1 MSPLSPGS
9 GWAARS
15 ASTPAAPATSSRRSP
30 LPASRF
36 PRDRHLNPCSCVL
49 RGDEASQHFR
59 CDERRPVM
67 GQYHHPVCIE
77 AEEGLDPHALG
88 CGLKE
93 GEQGFTRP
101 GTPNALVAL
110 VCARGG
116 NMPADCSQSPLIGR
130 WAGKRVLGQGG
141 YAKDSDIPGWKGPRL
156 SRLYSAMTPVED
168 RKAKKDWRL
177 TPVFVDITRDSCA
190 FLEAACNIRY
200 FEQEQ
205 VCADTSG
212 KVLDRWMSTHS
223 VLVKPVARHFGGC
236 GVAEYVI
243 ADGYDARDLEYL
255 KRCGMKPEDVQRP
268 PRSGDWHGF
277 LPEEIPEGQ
286 HRVIVNLDTLEYIDP
301 VKFGQAPTL
310 AGMAILAPKD
320 RDLPILKKASDWGDQ
335 IVDVAG
341 GLFVMLCHPE
351 RRGGGDIPANAQE
364 IGGIDAE
371 RRRYAKLFK
380 GVEDVKGRWRGG
392 RILGT

>member
-1 MSPLSPGS
+1 
-9 GWAARS
+9 
-15 ASTPAAPATSSRRSP
+15 
-30 LPASRF
+30 
-36 PRDRHLNPCSCVL
+36 
-49 RGDEASQHFR
+49 
-59 CDERRPVM
+59 M
-67 GQYHHPVCIE
+67 GQYHRPVCIE
-77 AEEGLDPHALG
+77 AEEGLSPHG
-88 CGLKE
+88 MDQGLKE
-93 GEQGFTRP
+93 GEQGFSRP
-101 GTPNALVAL
+101 STPNAMVAL

-130 WAGKRVLGQGG
+130 WAGKRVLVQGC

-168 RKAKKDWRL
+168 RKPKKDWRL
-177 TPVFVDITRDSCA
+177 TPVFVDITRDACA

-277 LPEEIPEGQ
+277 LSEEIPEGQ

-310 AGMAILAPKD
+310 AGMATLAPKD

-341 GLFVMLCHPE
+341 GLFVMLCHPR

-364 IGGIDAE
+364 MGGIDAE

-392 RILGT
+392 RILGTSEIRYEEWPTTEEVLERGTDISDKVARYLAAISHY

>member
-1 MSPLSPGS
+1 
-9 GWAARS
+9 
-15 ASTPAAPATSSRRSP
+15 
-30 LPASRF
+30 
-36 PRDRHLNPCSCVL
+36 
-49 RGDEASQHFR
+49 
-59 CDERRPVM
+59 M

-77 AEEGLDPHALG
+77 AEEGLNPHG
-88 CGLKE
+88 MDCGLKE
-93 GEQGFTRP
+93 GEQGFSRP
-101 GTPNALVAL
+101 STPNAMVAL

-116 NMPADCSQSPLIGR
+116 NMPADCSQSALVGR
-130 WAGKRVLGQGG
+130 WAAKRVLVQGD
-141 YAKDSDIPGWKGPRL
+141 YAEDDDIQGWRGPRL
-156 SRLYSAMTPVED
+156 SRLYNAITPVEE
-168 RKAKKDWRL
+168 RKPKKNWRSI
-177 TPVFVDITRDSCA
+177 PVFADITRDACA

-205 VCADTSG
+205 VCTDTSG

-243 ADGYDARDLEYL
+243 ADGYDARGLEYL
-255 KRCGMKPEDVQRP
+255 KRYGMKPEDVQRP

-286 HRVIVNLDTLEYIDP
+286 RRVIVNLDTLEYIDP

-310 AGMAILAPKD
+310 VGMVTLAPKN
-320 RDLPILKKASDWGDQ
+320 RDLPILKKAHKEWGSQ

-341 GLFVMLCHPE
+341 GLFVMLCHPQ
-351 RRGGGDIPANAQE
+351 RRGGGDIPANAAE
-364 IGGIDAE
+364 MVAAVGGQDSRAK
-371 RRRYAKLFK
+371 YAKLFK

-392 RILGT
+392 RILGTSEIRCEEWPTTEEVLERGTDISDKVIRYLVAISHY